1 MRYLC
6 SRQRC
11 GHNPTCSNV
20 RQNQQTTRCFDRIR
34 EILADKGY
42 DSAANRTVCRR
53 YGLIPSIICRRGR
66 GTTRQSNGQTA
77 RSRRRVSS
85 NESHPQAPPAAENSG
100 NTPRDEDRRRP
111 VERCFAWQDNYRRTT
126 LRYECLE
133 KTFRAMH
140 FISLSAIL
148 CKRLQTLGVED

>member
-1 MRYLC
+1 MRHLC

-11 GHNPTCSNV
+11 GHTQLAPTLAEAN
-20 RQNQQTTRCFDRIR
+20 RQLGDLSRFR

-66 GTTRQSNGQTA
+66 GTTRPSNGQTA

-85 NESHPQAPPAAENSG
+85 NESHPQPPPAAENSG

-133 KTFRAMH
+133 KAFRAMH